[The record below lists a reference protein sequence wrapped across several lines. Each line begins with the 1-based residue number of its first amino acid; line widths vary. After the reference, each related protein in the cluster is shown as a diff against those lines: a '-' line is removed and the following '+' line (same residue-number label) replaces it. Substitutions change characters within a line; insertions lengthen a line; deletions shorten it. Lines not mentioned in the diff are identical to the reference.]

1 MTDKKFIALTLVGA
15 FVVLIGAYF
24 FISAGNKSSQ
34 PTTLV
39 ASYNSADKERPQAEV
54 KQDSADLGSIKV
66 SDQKSQDFLVKNI
79 GKKPLQFSNITS
91 SCGCTVGQ
99 VIYDGKTSDEFGM
112 HSQSS
117 EVFEIAP
124 GKQATVRVIYRPYVM
139 PVYGP
144 VEREVYVETNDPAN
158 PKLVFKVNANVN

>member
-1 MTDKKFIALTLVGA
+1 MTDKKFIVLTLIGA
-15 FVVLIGAYF
+15 FVVLFGAYF
-24 FISAGNKSSQ
+24 FISSGNKSSR
-34 PTTLV
+34 PAILV
-39 ASYNSADKERPQAEV
+39 ASYNLTDKEKPQAEV

-66 SDQKSQDFLVKNI
+66 SDQKSQDFIVKNT

-91 SCGCTVGQ
+91 SCGCTVAQ
-99 VIYDGKTSDEFGM
+99 VIYDGKTSNEFGM

-117 EVFEIAP
+117 EVFEVSP
-124 GKQATVRVIYRPYVM
+124 NKQAVVRVIYRPYVM

-144 VEREVYVETNDPAN
+144 VEREVYVDTNDPAN